1 MLNIQTLKCKNVENQ
16 NMFVWLVW
24 NNSNQQLCVFSKNLI
39 DLHKSWR
46 NFSGLFLKCD
56 KRFDKPILTHY
67 APVELQYWDLANFI
81 IFRIFRINYQK
92 MLRKKFWC
100 CRCKSTEENRPNLKI
115 LIFFL
120 QTKIY
125 RVTQE
130 NETTIK
136 IKCRAIFLKKV
147 CEKTMAIS
155 WK

>member
-1 MLNIQTLKCKNVENQ
+1 M
-16 NMFVWLVW
+16 
-24 NNSNQQLCVFSKNLI
+24 FSKNLI

-67 APVELQYWDLANFI
+67 APVELQYWDLANFM
-81 IFRIFRINYQK
+81 IFRIFRISYQK

-136 IKCRAIFLKKV
+136 KKMQSNLSEESLRKDNGHFLEITQGPFQRKALPLSV
-147 CEKTMAIS
+147 LY
-155 WK
+155 